1 MTIHTG
7 IYTDGKLG
15 VNNEPDSVFFF
26 FTFDVA

>member
-7 IYTDGKLG
+7 IYTHGKLG

-26 FTFDVA
+26 TFDVA